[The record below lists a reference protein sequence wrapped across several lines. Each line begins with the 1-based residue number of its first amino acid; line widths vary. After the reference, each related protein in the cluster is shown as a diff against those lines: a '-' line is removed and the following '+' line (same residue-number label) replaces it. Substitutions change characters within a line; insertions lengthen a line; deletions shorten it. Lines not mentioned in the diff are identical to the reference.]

1 MRVNESEMEEDKDG
15 NSFQVT
21 DRRSWLEDGDLID
34 RSPVPE
40 KRYPSFVEELKARTE
55 LAEQKLK
62 ERIKEVEAE
71 NEAFRDRLGKDM
83 ERRLE
88 QQKMD
93 LLRGFLEVIDNF
105 ERALQAFEQ
114 TSSLEELEKGIQ
126 LNLELFLHK
135 LKAAGV
141 EPLDV
146 LEQPFDPH
154 QSEAVGVIPVEDPDL
169 DDHVVE
175 VVQQGYRFGD
185 QLLRPAHTRVG
196 KYQASG
202 DTQ

>member
-1 MRVNESEMEEDKDG
+1 MEENKDG

-21 DRRSWLEDGDLID
+21 DRRSWLEDEDLIE
-34 RSPVPE
+34 RAPTPE
-40 KRYPSFVEELKARTE
+40 RRYPSFVEELKGRTE

-62 ERIKEVEAE
+62 ERIKDVEAE
-71 NEAFRDRLGKDM
+71 NEAFRDRLDKDM

-88 QQKMD
+88 QKKMD
-93 LLRGFLEVIDNF
+93 LLRGFLEVTDNF

-114 TSSLEELEKGIQ
+114 TSSREELKKGIQ
-126 LNLELFLHK
+126 LNLELFLQK
-135 LKAAGV
+135 LKTAGV

-146 LEQPFDPH
+146 LGKPFDPH

-169 DDHVVE
+169 DDQVVE

-196 KYQASG
+196 KYQPSG
-202 DTQ
+202 ENP

>member
-1 MRVNESEMEEDKDG
+1 MKVNETEMEENKDED
-15 NSFQVT
+15 SFQVT
-21 DRRSWLEDGDLID
+21 DRRSWLEDGDLIE
-34 RSPVPE
+34 RSPAPE

-62 ERIKEVEAE
+62 ERIKDVEAE
-71 NEAFRDRLGKDM
+71 NEAFRARLDKDM
-83 ERRLE
+83 GRRLE

-105 ERALQAFEQ
+105 ERALRAFEQ
-114 TSSLEELEKGIQ
+114 TSSLEELKEGIQ

-141 EPLDV
+141 ERLDV

-154 QSEAVGVIPVEDPDL
+154 QSEAVGVIPVDDPNL
-169 DDHVVE
+169 DDHVLE
-175 VVQQGYRFGD
+175 VVQQGYRFGE

-196 KYQASG
+196 KYQS
-202 DTQ
+202 

>member
-1 MRVNESEMEEDKDG
+1 MEENRGGD
-15 NSFQVT
+15 SFQVT
-21 DRRSWLEDGDLID
+21 DRRSWLEDEDLIE
-34 RSPVPE
+34 RTPALE

-55 LAEQKLK
+55 LAERKLK
-62 ERIKEVEAE
+62 ERITDLEAE
-71 NEAFRDRLGKDM
+71 NQAFRDRLGKDM

-114 TSSLEELEKGIQ
+114 TSSLEELKEGIQ
-126 LNLELFLHK
+126 LNLELFLQK
-135 LKAAGV
+135 LKSAGV
-141 EPLDV
+141 EPIDV

-154 QSEAVGVIPVEDPDL
+154 QSEAVGVIPVEDPNL
-169 DDHVVE
+169 DNHVVE

-202 DTQ
+202 DNL

>member
-1 MRVNESEMEEDKDG
+1 MEENKDG
-15 NSFQVT
+15 DSFQIT
-21 DRRSWLEDGDLID
+21 DRRSWLEDEDLIE
-34 RSPVPE
+34 RAPTPE
-40 KRYPSFVEELKARTE
+40 KRYPSFVEELKGRTE

-62 ERIKEVEAE
+62 ERIQDLEAE
-71 NEAFRDRLGKDM
+71 NEAFRDRLDKDM

-93 LLRGFLEVIDNF
+93 LLRGFLEVTDNF

-114 TSSLEELEKGIQ
+114 TSSLEELKKGIQ

-146 LEQPFDPH
+146 LEKPFDPH
-154 QSEAVGVIPVEDPDL
+154 QSEAVGVIPVEDPNL

-175 VVQQGYRFGD
+175 VLQQGYRLGE

-196 KYQASG
+196 KYQAPG
-202 DTQ
+202 DDL

>member
-1 MRVNESEMEEDKDG
+1 MEENRDG
-15 NSFQVT
+15 DSFQVT
-21 DRRSWLEDGDLID
+21 DRRSWLEDEDLIE
-34 RSPVPE
+34 RTPAPE

-62 ERIKEVEAE
+62 ERINDLEAE

-114 TSSLEELEKGIQ
+114 TSSLEELKKGIQ
-126 LNLELFLHK
+126 LNLELFLQK
-135 LKAAGV
+135 LKSAGV

-154 QSEAVGVIPVEDPDL
+154 QSEAVGVIPVADPKL
-169 DDHVVE
+169 DNHVVE
-175 VVQQGYRFGD
+175 VVQQGYCFGD

-196 KYQASG
+196 KYHASG
-202 DTQ
+202 DNL